1 MRRLIQGHKSQAT
14 AVTVLVHSAGALHRT
29 GRWSHVP
36 STLPFTGTPPVSG
49 EPWTREVEWVRGN
62 LLEPQTYRDQLVGA
76 AAAIS
81 CVGGFGSQEEM
92 LKVSAPGLSWGEV
105 VRGRPA

>member
-1 MRRLIQGHKSQAT
+1 M
-14 AVTVLVHSAGALHRT
+14 
-29 GRWSHVP
+29 
-36 STLPFTGTPPVSG
+36 SG

-92 LKVSAPGLSWGEV
+92 LKVGAPCLIRRPSPWVGAPCLILRPGLGGYAQPDLDQGG
-105 VRGRPA
+105 VRNTRTKTSVPPRCPQHSLRIPM